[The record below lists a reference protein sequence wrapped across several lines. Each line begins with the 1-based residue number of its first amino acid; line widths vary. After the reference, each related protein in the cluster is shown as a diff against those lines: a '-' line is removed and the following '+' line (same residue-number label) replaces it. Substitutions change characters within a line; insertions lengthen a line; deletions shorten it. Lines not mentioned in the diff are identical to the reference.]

1 MSLTVGILTGVLL
14 RYFRVSALDS
24 VIKSSFQDIFMI
36 VLLPP
41 VLYASALKMNKFYF
55 LKNIGC
61 ITFYAFLGT
70 LIAILVNTLLMYLA
84 SVFRIGLYLPFH
96 YCFVFSTMISSTDPV
111 SILAVFDNL
120 SVDKNLYSI
129 IFGESILNDAI
140 TLSFFHA
147 IYANND
153 LEKKSEVGFI
163 LETLAK
169 FCVIIVVSILIGTG
183 IGVTACYLLKR
194 LNKRA
199 KMTEE
204 SLAVEQTSFD
214 AGERRGVQVVN
225 RHRGSIMPEEEFRRS
240 EQSQLTEISLAEVR
254 GEAAG
259 QQPVPE
265 DIPKRKNS
273 ENSGEQ
279 LQMTNSEL
287 AADGQSAAALTGA
300 FTRNRRAH
308 RQPRHRRRSNR
319 RTQKLVQQDHH
330 PANQHHDRLPV
341 PRLPPRRSSLTR
353 VLSFQASS
361 RSFSAE

>member
-1 MSLTVGILTGVLL
+1 MNVLRDLRKHYAIFAVFQESIVSLTIGILTGLVL
-14 RYFRVSALDS
+14 RYFRFSTLNS

-61 ITFYAFLGT
+61 ITLYAFLGT

-84 SVFRIGLYLPFH
+84 SVFRLGLYLPFH

-169 FCVIIVVSILIGTG
+169 FCIIIIVSILIGAG
-183 IGVTACYLLKR
+183 IGIFACYLLKK

-199 KMTEE
+199 KVTEE
-204 SLAVEQTSFD
+204 SLAVEQTSFE
-214 AGERRGVQVVN
+214 AGERRARQVVVT
-225 RHRGSIMPEEEFRRS
+225 HSGSIMAEEEFRRAERS
-240 EQSQLTEISLAEVR
+240 HLTEISLAEVR
-254 GEAAG
+254 GEVTG
-259 QQPVPE
+259 SHQDQPPAQE
-265 DIPKRKNS
+265 SISERKDS

-279 LQMTNSEL
+279 LQVTNTEIASV
-287 AADGQSAAALTGA
+287 GQQPAALTGTLIR
-300 FTRNRRAH
+300 TRF
-308 RQPRHRRRSNR
+308 SNG
-319 RTQKLVQQDHH
+319 
-330 PANQHHDRLPV
+330 
-341 PRLPPRRSSLTR
+341 
-353 VLSFQASS
+353 
-361 RSFSAE
+361 